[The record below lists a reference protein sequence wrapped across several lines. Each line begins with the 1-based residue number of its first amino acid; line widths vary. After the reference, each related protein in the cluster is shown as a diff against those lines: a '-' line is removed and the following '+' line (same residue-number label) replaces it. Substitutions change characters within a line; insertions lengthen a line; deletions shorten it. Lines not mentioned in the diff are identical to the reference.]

1 MPPEC
6 LTVLAP
12 IKQGE
17 VAALRGVLRPIG
29 DDINGTRMPPGGRP
43 HVAFTK
49 SRTIHFARFAILT
62 DPDRGPDRARLL
74 YASVFDGTLAAHV
87 AELAALSSDF
97 DAIWGKLEGYAWPR
111 RLRRLPEGTRA

>member
-17 VAALRGVLRPIG
+17 VAALRGVLRPLG
-29 DDINGTRMPPGGRP
+29 DDINGTHLPPGGRP

-49 SRTIHFARFAILT
+49 SHTIHFARFAILT

-74 YASVFDGTLAAHV
+74 YASVFDGTLEAHA
-87 AELAALSSDF
+87 AELAASLVGFRRDL
-97 DAIWGKLEGYAWPR
+97 GKAGGLRWPG